1 MADVF
6 SGSPPKPK
14 TPVLLDSI
22 GVSNLKLINKFGYN
36 SEIDTATD
44 PEDVWS
50 YGGLYTFISSPV
62 PLFISSSD
70 NTDTQIITV
79 SGLDENWLPQTQT
92 VTLVGQTKTPIAGT
106 WMRIDRA
113 FNSDSTE
120 FAGRVYIY
128 EDTTPV
134 AGVPTASFVRG
145 VIETDAQQTQMA
157 LYTIPDDVNG
167 YIPSI
172 IANIYNAGNAD
183 SSALIQMR
191 VRFEGGVFRDIFR
204 FSLNSTG
211 SSTNTY
217 SFQFPVKFPPRT
229 DIIFRVIEVSKN
241 DTAVSI
247 NFQIVQDKR

>member
-1 MADVF
+1 MPNFYTGQSALPK
-6 SGSPPKPK
+6 SPS
-14 TPVLLDSI
+14 LLDSMSF
-22 GVSNLKLINKFGYN
+22 SNLNLINTFGYN
-36 SEIDTATD
+36 SKIDTTTS

-50 YGGLYTFISSPV
+50 YGGIYTFITSPI

-79 SGLDENWLPQTQT
+79 SGLDENWLTQTQT
-92 VTLVGQTKTPIAGT
+92 VTLSGQTKTPIAGT

-128 EDTTPV
+128 NDTTPV
-134 AGVPTASFVRG
+134 AGVPSASFVRG
-145 VIETDAQQTQMA
+145 VIEPDVQQTQMA
-157 LYTIPDDVNG
+157 LYTIPNNVNG
-167 YIPSI
+167 YIPTI

-204 FSLNSTG
+204 LSLNTTG

-217 SFQFPVKFPPRT
+217 SFLFPIKFPPKT

-247 NFQIVQDKR
+247 NFQIVEDKR